1 MFRLS
6 ERINMVTGLQ
16 SSMLFDR
23 QGDGRRKEEFEL
35 LQVSLEGHKV
45 HIYKEYHSVCMP
57 PRQNLDSPN
66 PSIELVPPPPPPSGT
81 KGGGAVGTLACG

>member
-6 ERINMVTGLQ
+6 ERINMVTGFQ

-35 LQVSLEGHKV
+35 LQVSLGV
-45 HIYKEYHSVCMP
+45 
-57 PRQNLDSPN
+57 
-66 PSIELVPPPPPPSGT
+66 T
-81 KGGGAVGTLACG
+81 KFFASFAGFWYPAKKTFVFH

>member
-35 LQVSLEGHKV
+35 LQVSLGGHKV
-45 HIYKEYHSVCMP
+45 LTYKEYHSVCP
-57 PRQNLDSPN
+57 LVGIGTLPTPLSQAS
-66 PSIELVPPPPPPSGT
+66 VPPPPPGT
-81 KGGGAVGTLACG
+81 